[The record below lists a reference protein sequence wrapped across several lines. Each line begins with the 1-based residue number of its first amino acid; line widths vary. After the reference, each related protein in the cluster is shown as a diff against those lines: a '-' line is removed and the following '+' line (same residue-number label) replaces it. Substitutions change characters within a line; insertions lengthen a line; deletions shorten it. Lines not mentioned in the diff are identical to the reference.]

1 MYRLWS
7 SQRATHKGVL
17 ISSCNV
23 SHTPT
28 LSEVLYFRQYSLCF
42 RSEPECTDFGPL
54 NVPLTRVSRYL
65 RAMSPT
71 RLAIAIVIL
80 VGLIGLVVF
89 LGVFPAS
96 FVYVE
101 YHEVS
106 FGDLGL
112 IFLIDYPI
120 HFDTTS
126 MELSILSIIGLQ
138 ALM

>member
-1 MYRLWS
+1 M
-7 SQRATHKGVL
+7 
-17 ISSCNV
+17 
-23 SHTPT
+23 
-28 LSEVLYFRQYSLCF
+28 
-42 RSEPECTDFGPL
+42 
-54 NVPLTRVSRYL
+54 VSRYL

-106 FGDLGL
+106 FGDLDL

>member
-7 SQRATHKGVL
+7 SQRATDKGVP
-17 ISSCNV
+17 ISSCDV

-54 NVPLTRVSRYL
+54 NEPLTRVSRYV

-80 VGLIGLVVF
+80 VGLIGLIVF

-106 FGDLGL
+106 FGDLDL
-112 IFLIDYPI
+112 ISLW
-120 HFDTTS
+120 
-126 MELSILSIIGLQ
+126 
-138 ALM
+138 